1 MLERVRDECGDFL
14 KSLELSAMEM
24 RDLPPPEVNEE
35 GVGAAISDML
45 EREILPITSKSDLDH
60 NAEKL
65 TQRLRSASRTSTN
78 TRTGGA
84 KEKDD
89 GRAPWD
95 SRHKYGS
102 EDTMQTLK
110 QDNQAKQIQISK
122 L

>member
-14 KSLELSAMEM
+14 KSLELSALEM
-24 RDLPPPEVNEE
+24 PDLPPPDVNEE

-45 EREILPITSKSDLDH
+45 EREILPITSKSDLDQ

-65 TQRLRSASRTSTN
+65 TQRLRSVSRTSNN
-78 TRTGGA
+78 TRNGA

-95 SRHKYGS
+95 NRHKYGS

-110 QDNQAKQIQISK
+110 QDNQAKQI
-122 L
+122 